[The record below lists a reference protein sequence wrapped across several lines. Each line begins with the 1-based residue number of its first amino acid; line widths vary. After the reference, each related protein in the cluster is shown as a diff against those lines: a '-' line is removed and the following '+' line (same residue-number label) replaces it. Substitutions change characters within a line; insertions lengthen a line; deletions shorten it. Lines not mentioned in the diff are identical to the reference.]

1 MNNMFRIEQTTDGV
15 RPNIFR
21 VFKVKEKVRL
31 MFCTPK
37 ESMKS
42 KYNVFSG
49 SRETNVFRSEQRT
62 NKVPTN
68 VFRNFE
74 VRRNIRVMY

>member
-1 MNNMFRIEQTTDGV
+1 MNNIFRIEQTTDDV
-15 RPNIFR
+15 RPKIFR

-37 ESMKS
+37 KTMKS

-49 SRETNVFRSEQRT
+49 SRETNVFRSEQK
-62 NKVPTN
+62 NKQSTD
-68 VFRNFE
+68 
-74 VRRNIRVMY
+74 